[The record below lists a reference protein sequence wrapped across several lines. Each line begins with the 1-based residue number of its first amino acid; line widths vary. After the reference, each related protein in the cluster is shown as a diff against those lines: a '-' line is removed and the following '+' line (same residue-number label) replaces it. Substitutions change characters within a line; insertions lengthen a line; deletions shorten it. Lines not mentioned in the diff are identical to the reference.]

1 MTFHK
6 FLSFISAPPT
16 CFRKK
21 RMSIIKLRRTEHSI
35 PFHNVPFHTF
45 VMYLLYVD
53 IFVVCRGRQIDS
65 SRPALAFTA
74 EMNQQF
80 VPEAIPRGK
89 KVCTSLFLGA
99 FPLPCDSERFS
110 NWFCAII
117 TVRALGQGV
126 ITQSQS
132 RLSMLCSARSTIGAR
147 NANSLAKKSKKSKK
161 AKALPDCVGRAFCL
175 VLPRTP

>member
-1 MTFHK
+1 MRKIFLPYFHSMTFHK

-89 KVCTSLFLGA
+89 EALVLHTVVPRSSPNFL
-99 FPLPCDSERFS
+99 
-110 NWFCAII
+110 AII
-117 TVRALGQGV
+117 NFFQLTLCALCDNH
-126 ITQSQS
+126 S
-132 RLSMLCSARSTIGAR
+132 
-147 NANSLAKKSKKSKK
+147 
-161 AKALPDCVGRAFCL
+161 
-175 VLPRTP
+175 